1 MASRFPMLPLM
12 AAPAMELTS
21 ADLDPLSGRFSHANS
36 LISYRAPAMIALAT
50 TTGAGQAWKTA
61 KIATVPKAAGPEN
74 FILMFVGFGN
84 EDRRSSE

>member
-21 ADLDPLSGRFSHANS
+21 AELDPWSGRFSHANS
-36 LISYRAPAMIALAT
+36 LISYRAPAMMALAT

-61 KIATVPKAAGPEN
+61 KMAAVPKAAGPEN
-74 FILMFVGFGN
+74 FILMVVVLDN
-84 EDRRSSE
+84 ED